1 MRLRRFLYLRRI
13 ARSVMLLAAIAFLHQ
28 GSLTVASQAAAGFM
42 PHPAKT
48 LIGPVRVHGKV
59 AGHVHTH
66 GGGSAAGHT
75 HDHDQ
80 DDMDEP
86 ASTLFWALGS
96 LTAVVSQLEAVTVAL
111 NVVSAEQRFP
121 SDRRDGVEPDGL
133 SRPPSTPSIA

>member
-1 MRLRRFLYLRRI
+1 
-13 ARSVMLLAAIAFLHQ
+13 MLLAAIAFLHQ
-28 GSLTVASQAAAGFM
+28 GAFTVASQAAAAGGFI
-42 PHPAKT
+42 PQPAET
-48 LIGPVRVHGKV
+48 FIGSVHVHGKV

-66 GGGSAAGHT
+66 GGENSAGHT
-75 HDHDQ
+75 HDHDH

-96 LTAVVSQLEAVTVAL
+96 LTAVVSQTEAVTVAL
-111 NVVSAEQRFP
+111 NVVSAEQGLP

>member
-1 MRLRRFLYLRRI
+1 
-13 ARSVMLLAAIAFLHQ
+13 MLLAALAFLHH
-28 GSLTVASQAAAGFM
+28 GSFAVASQAAAAAGFM
-42 PHPAKT
+42 PQPAET
-48 LIGPVRVHGKV
+48 MIGSVHMHGKV

-66 GGGSAAGHT
+66 GGGNAAGHT

-80 DDMDEP
+80 DDMDP

-96 LTAVVSQLEAVTVAL
+96 LTAVLSQMEAVTVAL
-111 NVVSAEQRFP
+111 NVVSAEQGFP